1 MRPAI
6 SRRRTPAARPQRER
20 REAAW
25 DGCFRD
31 QAQVR
36 GPVVLAVKLEKRG
49 MFARP
54 SARSATQGSIV
65 MSKRCMMTCGSRAV
79 LV

>member
-1 MRPAI
+1 
-6 SRRRTPAARPQRER
+6 
-20 REAAW
+20 
-25 DGCFRD
+25 
-31 QAQVR
+31 VR